1 MKTPSPLFFN
11 RELSWI
17 EFNARVLHEARR
29 TDIPL
34 MERLKFLAIVSSNFD
49 EFFMVRVAAIKRQ
62 RRHSPEQRDLAG
74 LTPQE
79 QLERISNRAHQV
91 VGLQYETLMDQVL
104 PQLAQQGIHYVSP
117 KEYTQ
122 KHAQFTKTMFMQEI
136 FPLLTPIRTD
146 GELFPHLANLKLYG
160 AFALEPLSRNDT
172 ERNPFAPAP
181 NAIPVA
187 LIQVPAGISRIVVLP
202 AETPEA
208 AGSHAIQFTLLDD
221 IIYHYATY
229 LFPGYKVLEGM
240 LFKVNRD
247 ADFAVDEDETI
258 DLPQAMEAVLEKRQ
272 SSWPVRLLCTRATRY
287 LTDFLQEKLGLTEQD
302 VYTVEGPIDPSTLL
316 DLTEWPQAAAL
327 SYEKWEHFYPPL
339 LEKGQPLWD
348 TLKHRDVLIHVPFE
362 SYDPVVTFLNDAADD
377 ANTMAIKMTLYR
389 TSGNSPIIRALERA
403 AQKGKQVTV
412 FVELKA
418 RFDERQNLSWADQL
432 EKAGVIVVHGIL
444 HLKVHGKLLMVVR
457 REETGICRY
466 VHLSTGNYNDKTA
479 KLYVDLSLFTTNEE
493 FANDAT
499 LFFNT
504 ISGYSI
510 IQPMERLLMA
520 PVTLKD
526 KLLELI
532 ERETRL
538 STESVPGLII
548 AKMNSI
554 GHEEIIQKL
563 YEASQAGVRVLLNVR
578 GICMLVPGVPGQS
591 ENIQVVSIIDRYLE
605 HSRIFYFQNGGAE
618 ELYLSSADWMPRNM
632 ERRVEL
638 MFPVLQEETFK
649 EVKRI
654 LQMYFEDTSH
664 AHQLQRDGS
673 WVPAQP
679 TDGQPPVRVQEKL
692 QQMYQ
697 RRVEACDTHVPI
709 EFVVRR
715 RDKKV

>member
-122 KHAQFTKTMFMQEI
+122 KHTQFTKTMFMQEI

-146 GELFPHLANLKLYG
+146 GEIFPHLANLKLYG

-172 ERNPFAPAP
+172 EQNPFAPAP
-181 NAIPVA
+181 NTIPVA

-327 SYEKWEHFYPPL
+327 
-339 LEKGQPLWD
+339 
-348 TLKHRDVLIHVPFE
+348 
-362 SYDPVVTFLNDAADD
+362 
-377 ANTMAIKMTLYR
+377 
-389 TSGNSPIIRALERA
+389 
-403 AQKGKQVTV
+403 
-412 FVELKA
+412 
-418 RFDERQNLSWADQL
+418 
-432 EKAGVIVVHGIL
+432 
-444 HLKVHGKLLMVVR
+444 
-457 REETGICRY
+457 
-466 VHLSTGNYNDKTA
+466 
-479 KLYVDLSLFTTNEE
+479 
-493 FANDAT
+493 
-499 LFFNT
+499 
-504 ISGYSI
+504 
-510 IQPMERLLMA
+510 
-520 PVTLKD
+520 
-526 KLLELI
+526 
-532 ERETRL
+532 
-538 STESVPGLII
+538 
-548 AKMNSI
+548 
-554 GHEEIIQKL
+554 
-563 YEASQAGVRVLLNVR
+563 
-578 GICMLVPGVPGQS
+578 
-591 ENIQVVSIIDRYLE
+591 
-605 HSRIFYFQNGGAE
+605 
-618 ELYLSSADWMPRNM
+618 
-632 ERRVEL
+632 
-638 MFPVLQEETFK
+638 
-649 EVKRI
+649 
-654 LQMYFEDTSH
+654 
-664 AHQLQRDGS
+664 
-673 WVPAQP
+673 
-679 TDGQPPVRVQEKL
+679 
-692 QQMYQ
+692 
-697 RRVEACDTHVPI
+697 
-709 EFVVRR
+709 
-715 RDKKV
+715 